1 MIFGWWFLLR
11 CAGGAEFGK
20 QLNFYMSLGPSHVK
34 PHMGLHVVPPRET
47 KNNTLCM
54 IFHEK
59 TMKKTFL
66 WHPLDG
72 PLLYDERQ
80 NETRP
85 RPPKKRKLIQ
95 YLLHGVPETGL
106 PRPGVLGV
114 GWVTFARSIVGTRRC
129 VGENDGTK
137 VEKITKIIHFDSN
150 FDQNF

>member
-1 MIFGWWFLLR
+1 MIFHEKAKKKRFCGI
-11 CAGGAEFGK
+11 
-20 QLNFYMSLGPSHVK
+20 
-34 PHMGLHVVPPRET
+34 
-47 KNNTLCM
+47 CM

-59 TMKKTFL
+59 AKKNKKTFL

-85 RPPKKRKLIQ
+85 RPPKKRPLIP

-150 FDQNF
+150 FDQKF